1 MKIPTLSEVAAPTV
15 QESMGKML
23 DFQRNEFQDS
33 VFNIGMGL
41 SWPLYA
47 GGRLAAGVRA
57 ARADSRAAAYRLSGI
72 RQKLAFAV
80 TQTYLGIGVAKRSE
94 QAVQA
99 SVRHLS
105 AAETNLQEFVRVGKR
120 PRLDLLR
127 VQARLEQTRQLLAD
141 TQAALVTVRGN
152 LRRLLDLDP
161 SGPPLALAAP
171 NGTPDVTLALQPL
184 AAAIHTALLNR
195 PDYRALLSGV
205 EARRAQ
211 VSIAEGARLP
221 TVTLAARAWEAHG
234 NRTGA
239 GLPYRSWEPD
249 SQIMLSVSVPVFNGG
264 TLRAEEHRERA
275 RLEEID
281 NRLTGL
287 AQRVRLQVIQAYAEL
302 RAARTELLAARAG
315 RRSADEAFR
324 VERQKTTV
332 GAGTVTDLLDVQ
344 AADLSAQTSFYQ
356 AEADL
361 RVAAAHVELVTG
373 VLDRLATD
381 PSSGVP

>member
-1 MKIPTLSEVAAPTV
+1 MINTIDMTDTHHVFKSWCLRLGGWLRPHRLGWALSVLLSCVWLTAGAAPVTTGEITRPLTLDRAIQLALERNPDVKSAENALQAAEAARRAAVGRLYPQIQALSWYDLFPTQDELLLPGNMKIPTLSEVAAPTV

-211 VSIAEGARLP
+211 VSIA
-221 TVTLAARAWEAHG
+221 
-234 NRTGA
+234 
-239 GLPYRSWEPD
+239 
-249 SQIMLSVSVPVFNGG
+249 
-264 TLRAEEHRERA
+264 
-275 RLEEID
+275 
-281 NRLTGL
+281 
-287 AQRVRLQVIQAYAEL
+287 
-302 RAARTELLAARAG
+302 
-315 RRSADEAFR
+315 
-324 VERQKTTV
+324 
-332 GAGTVTDLLDVQ
+332 
-344 AADLSAQTSFYQ
+344 
-356 AEADL
+356 
-361 RVAAAHVELVTG
+361 
-373 VLDRLATD
+373 
-381 PSSGVP
+381 